1 MTHSYL
7 LWSGIL
13 VLFVLMLTVIAAYFA
28 ERRGALT
35 HKQTSPVKMRQVT
48 SNAAPV
54 ELEKTGAID
63 FVAARKKHESIR
75 AERDIVQSTVREVRE
90 MLFSPDNR
98 SSLNLKNFW
107 EENADGS

>member
-1 MTHSYL
+1 
-7 LWSGIL
+7 
-13 VLFVLMLTVIAAYFA
+13 MLTVIAAYFA
-28 ERRGALT
+28 ERRGALLHT
-35 HKQTSPVKMRQVT
+35 QTSPVKTRQVT
-48 SNAAPV
+48 SNAAPT
-54 ELEKTGAID
+54 ELEKTGVID

-107 EENADGS
+107 EENADDS